1 MKIFLRRLSIAL
13 ILVLC
18 LVSSPKYAANVNA
31 DYIEESINNK
41 VAIDNVQCSAA
52 GMAMLEL
59 SSGRLIM
66 QKNSDKKLPMASTT
80 KIMTAI
86 TVIEHTKG
94 LDKTVVIPDE
104 AVGVEGSSIYLLRG
118 EELSVRDLLYG
129 LMLQSG
135 NDCAVALAITVG
147 GSVENFAN
155 MMNELAKQIGAYNTH
170 FVNPHGLHDDDHYT
184 TAYDLALISAY
195 AMRNPVF
202 KEIVGTKTY
211 KTTWKDHD
219 YGRVIVNKNKILSTF
234 DGGNG
239 IKTGFTKK
247 AGRCL
252 VSSAERDGRTLICVV
267 LNCGP
272 MFEECSALMNLA
284 FDKLIMSDIISTNV
298 ALNKVK
304 VKKGKQKYVNVGL
317 ESVVHYPLT
326 ESEAEKLSF
335 EFDLPDEISA
345 PVKVGERI
353 GKINIYLENR
363 LLFSEDLFT
372 MDNVEKE
379 SFWNRI
385 LGK

>member
-1 MKIFLRRLSIAL
+1 MKTFIRRFCILL
-13 ILVLC
+13 ILLLC
-18 LVSSPKYAANVNA
+18 VGSGVRYFSKAEYAEDISLNNV
-31 DYIEESINNK
+31 
-41 VAIDNVQCSAA
+41 VAIPNVQCSAS

-59 SSGRLIM
+59 DSGRIIM
-66 QKNSDKKLPMASTT
+66 QKSADKRLPMASTT

-86 TVIEHTKG
+86 TVIEHTKS

-104 AVGVEGSSIYLLRG
+104 AVGVEGSSIYLQHG
-118 EELSVRDLLYG
+118 EELSIRDLLYG

-147 GSVENFAN
+147 GSVENFAD
-155 MMNELAKQIGAYNTH
+155 MMNVLAQQIGAKNTH

-202 KEIVGTKTY
+202 AEIVGTKMY

-234 DGGNG
+234 EGGNG

-252 VSSAERDGRTLICVV
+252 VSSAERNGKTLICVV

-272 MFEECSALMNLA
+272 MFEECSSLMEMA
-284 FDKLIMSDIISTNV
+284 FDKLIMSDIISTNTP
-298 ALNKVK
+298 LNNIKVK
-304 VKKGKQKYVNVGL
+304 GGKQEFVNVGL
-317 ESVVHYPLT
+317 ESVFRYPLT
-326 ESEAEKLSF
+326 ESEMEELRF
-335 EFDLPDEISA
+335 EFDLPSEISA
-345 PVKVGERI
+345 PVKKGERI
-353 GKINIYLENR
+353 GKIHIYLENR

-372 MDNVEKE
+372 MDNVEKK
-379 SFWNRI
+379 SFWDWI
-385 LGK
+385 VGK